1 MIKAIFMIYV
11 FAIALVVGLFHDD
24 LIIRAFASAAC
35 FGAGQF
41 SMYFINL
48 HIRNG
53 G

>member
-1 MIKAIFMIYV
+1 MIQAILMVYV
-11 FAIALVVGLFHDD
+11 FMAALIVGLFNDD
-24 LIIRAFASAAC
+24 LVIRAFASAAC

-48 HIRNG
+48 HVKKG